1 MDSTY
6 YVLYNPTKRFNECP
20 KKASL
25 VRTYSILLFSL
36 FQTSTVCPPST
47 SQSILHEDLQA
58 LIPGDSQHPEA
69 VVSKLAE
76 LDPRFE
82 AAAAGGGG
90 GQRGHSDT
98 DSVISGA
105 TMSSSGVSSTHAAA
119 HVIPYRRLDNFTLTS
134 SAKSQNPTSSKVS
147 YVLLFQ
153 RFL

>member
-1 MDSTY
+1 MSKKTSTY
-6 YVLYNPTKRFNECP
+6 Y
-20 KKASL
+20 
-25 VRTYSILLFSL
+25 ILLFSL
-36 FQTSTVCPPST
+36 FQPSTVCPPST
-47 SQSILHEDLQA
+47 SQSILHDDLQA

-82 AAAAGGGG
+82 AAAAGGG

-153 RFL
+153 RFLWSPAWNPSYIWCLEVTSKLE